1 MKKVAL
7 AVGLAVIAS
16 PLLSTSAFAKE
27 DNKHVR
33 VSVHAPGFHAHYGS
47 HGRAHYGHRPY
58 YANHVYAPRHVYHA
72 PPRYVNHHR
81 GYWHNG
87 RWIAPVVV
95 GATVGALAIAAS
107 TPVYAAPAPSYYE
120 PAPVSYY
127 SAPVDRFSAADL
139 NNDGYLS
146 FYEARR
152 YGNLHRNFAQI
163 DWNGDGYLS
172 RDEVNGW
179 RYSW

>member
-7 AVGLAVIAS
+7 AVGLAVAAS
-16 PLLSTSAFAKE
+16 PLLSTAAFAD
-27 DNKHVR
+27 DNKRVR

-47 HGRAHYGHRPY
+47 PRVHHRPY
-58 YANHVYAPRHVYHA
+58 QPIYHA
-72 PPRYVNHHR
+72 PRYVYNAPRYAHHHSHR
-81 GYWHNG
+81 GHWHNG

-95 GATVGALAIAAS
+95 GATIGALAVAAS
-107 TPVYAAPAPSYYE
+107 TPIYAAPVHTYYE

-127 SAPVDRFSAADL
+127 SAPVDRFSVADV

-152 YGNLHRNFAQI
+152 YGNLHRSFAQI